1 MDIWGRF
8 WKAVGPSSDTH
19 APAQVGGACRA
30 PGTKIPGFVASR
42 QGFNPS
48 LALHWPSVSS
58 QAGLAP
64 GGRRGPTTVC
74 LASRYHKR
82 VPALTIIIVSIPGH
96 SEASLSSPGAH
107 EKLPRVWL
115 TVGLNSHCS

>member
-1 MDIWGRF
+1 MDDIWGRF

-42 QGFNPS
+42 QGFSPG
-48 LALHWPSVSS
+48 LALHWPSLGS

-64 GGRRGPTTVC
+64 GGRRGLTTVC
-74 LASRYHKR
+74 LALK
-82 VPALTIIIVSIPGH
+82 VPQKGNCSYYYYRQHPWTFRSFPQLTW
-96 SEASLSSPGAH
+96 SP
-107 EKLPRVWL
+107 
-115 TVGLNSHCS
+115 